1 MQTIFRTAAAALALS
16 AASCFP
22 VPTTKEDAANVPTQ
36 FLISFY
42 QNDSSNKI
50 VESELKRRHGLN
62 QSELKDIA
70 CDNVYI
76 GTSETVAML
85 LLKRDF
91 PEIHV
96 ITSIGRYGV
105 HKQICCRNIGDRF
118 TSCYVYTQNGKVT
131 SIQY

>member
-1 MQTIFRTAAAALALS
+1 MRMTLKATAAALALS

-22 VPTTKEDAANVPTQ
+22 VPSTKEDAANVPTQ

-42 QNDSSNKI
+42 QNDRSNKI

-62 QSELKDIA
+62 QAELRDIA
-70 CDNVYI
+70 SDNVCI

-96 ITSIGRYGV
+96 NTRIGRSGV
-105 HKQICCRNIGDRF
+105 HKQICCRRIGDRF
-118 TSCYVYTQNGKVT
+118 TVCYVYTDNGKVT